1 MNLRRMKLRT
11 LQVSLLRPGFA
22 AISIALVLAMAGCT
36 VGPNYHRPTAPTTPK
51 FKEAAG
57 WQPAT
62 PLDQTMKGPWWQSYG
77 DAELNG
83 LEEKVNVSNQSLKI
97 TVSQYTEARAMV
109 QYQRANYFPFLSLN
123 GSATRQRGSEN
134 RATYFSQGTVP
145 NQYND
150 FSIPLDV
157 SWEPDLWGRVRRTV
171 RAARENA
178 QASAADVANVR
189 LSLQAE
195 LALDYFQMRGLDQ
208 QKGILDQ
215 TVIAYQKAL
224 HLNLMLL
231 HAGLGSQ
238 LEVEQARTQLK
249 STQAQDEDVSVA
261 RAQDEHAIAVL
272 IGQPPATLSIPPR
285 TADYIPPSIPFGMP
299 SQLLERRPDVSI
311 AERQMASANEQ
322 IGIARSAYY
331 PNFVLSGSGGLESA
345 LPGNFFTG
353 PSTFWSTGL
362 SAADTLIDWGQRHAL
377 NTEAQANYDG
387 TVANYRQTVLT
398 AYQEVEDNLAA
409 LRILEQET
417 QTENETIASAQ
428 QQEDIAMKLYKEGLD
443 PYLNVIQAQSV
454 VLSSEITSASILT
467 RRMTAS
473 VLLIK
478 ALGGGWNT
486 TQLPKD

>member
-1 MNLRRMKLRT
+1 MKPREALSG
-11 LQVSLLRPGFA
+11 LLVKLSVSL
-22 AISIALVLAMAGCT
+22 ALVLGVAGCS
-36 VGPNYHRPTAPTTPK
+36 VGPNYHRPSAPTTPA

-57 WQPAT
+57 WGPAT
-62 PLDQTMKGPWWQSYG
+62 PLDEKTRGPWWQSYG
-77 DAELNG
+77 DPELTA

-97 TVSQYTEARAMV
+97 TVSQYTEAHAMV
-109 QYQRANYFPFLSLN
+109 AYQRANFFPFLSVN
-123 GSATRQRGSEN
+123 GSATRQHGSEN
-134 RATYFSQGTVP
+134 RADFFNSTIVP

-150 FSIPLDV
+150 FAVPLDV

-215 TVIAYQKAL
+215 TVVAFQKAL
-224 HLNLMLL
+224 DLNIMLFN
-231 HAGLGSQ
+231 AGLASQ

-249 STQAQDEDVSVA
+249 STQAQDQDVGVA

-285 TADYIPPSIPFGMP
+285 IAGYTPPLVPPVMP
-299 SQLLERRPDVSI
+299 SQLLERRADVAA

-322 IGIARSAYY
+322 IGITRAAYY
-331 PNFVLSGSGGLESA
+331 PNFTLGGSGGLESGR
-345 LPGNFFTG
+345 PGNFFTG
-353 PSTFWSTGL
+353 PSTLWSFGL
-362 SAADTLIDWGQRHAL
+362 SGADTLVDWGQRHAAG
-377 NTEAQANYDG
+377 TEVQAAYDG
-387 TVANYRQTVLT
+387 TVANYRQTVLS

-409 LRILEQET
+409 LHILAGEA
-417 QTENETIASAQ
+417 QTEDETIASAQ
-428 QQEDIAMKLYKEGLD
+428 QQADIAIKLYKEGLD
-443 PYLNVIQAQSV
+443 PYLDVIQAQSI
-454 VLSSEITSASILT
+454 VLSSEITAASILT

-473 VLLIK
+473 VSLIK
-478 ALGGGWNT
+478 ALGGGWT
-486 TQLPKD
+486 TAQLPKD